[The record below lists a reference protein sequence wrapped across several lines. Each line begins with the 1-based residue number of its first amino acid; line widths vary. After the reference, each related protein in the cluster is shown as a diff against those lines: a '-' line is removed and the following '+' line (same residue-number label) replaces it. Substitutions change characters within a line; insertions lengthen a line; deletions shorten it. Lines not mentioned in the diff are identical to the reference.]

1 MGYTTDFSGS
11 FQLNQPLQPRM
22 KEFLTK
28 FNETRR
34 MARNVD
40 EAFGIEGEF
49 YVLGGGSYG
58 QDHEP
63 NIIDFNNQPSTQPS
77 LWCQW
82 TPNEDGTAIEWD
94 GGEKFYSYSEWLFYL
109 INKILAPNGY
119 VLNGTVTWQGEETGD
134 VGKIKVVDNVITVAP
149 WEEAETVLT
158 AETVETYRYP
168 TGNVTGFMRTD
179 VVLIIDEQPLAI
191 EGSPKQLEAETIEA
205 EKPMDK
211 TKAFAK
217 WLVVHTDE
225 EKFTQAPCRRYK
237 NKVYTIDELYD
248 IYEAL

>member
-1 MGYTTDFSGS
+1 MGYTTEFSGS

-22 KEFLTK
+22 KEFLTI

-34 MARNVD
+34 MKRNVD
-40 EAFGIEGEF
+40 EAFGIDGEF

-58 QDHEP
+58 QDHEA
-63 NIIDFNNQPSTQPS
+63 NIVNFNDEPSTQPS

-82 TPNEDGTAIEWD
+82 RPSEDGTAIEWD
-94 GGEKFYSYSEWLFYL
+94 GEEKFYHYSEWLFYI

-134 VGKIKVVDNVITVAP
+134 VGKIHVVDNVITVAP
-149 WEEAETVLT
+149 WDSSETVLT
-158 AETVETYRYP
+158 AETVETYRHS
-168 TGNVTGFMRTD
+168 TGNVKGFMRTD
-179 VVLIIDEQPLAI
+179 VVLIIEETPLAI
-191 EGSPKQLEAETIEA
+191 EGAPKQLEAETVEA
-205 EKPMDK
+205 ENPMDK

-217 WLVVHTDE
+217 WLVGHTDE

>member
-1 MGYTTDFSGS
+1 MGYTTEFSGS

-34 MARNVD
+34 MKRNVD
-40 EAFGIEGEF
+40 EAFGIDGEF
-49 YVLGGGSYG
+49 YVLGGGSFG
-58 QDHEP
+58 QDHEA
-63 NIIDFNNQPSTQPS
+63 NIIDFNKEPSTQPS

-82 TPNEDGTAIEWD
+82 TPNHDGTAIEWD
-94 GGEKFYSYSEWLFYL
+94 GGEKFYHYSEWLFYI

-158 AETVETYRYP
+158 AE
-168 TGNVTGFMRTD
+168 NVTAYSYKTGETKGYMRTD
-179 VVLIIDEQPLAI
+179 VVLIMDEQPL
-191 EGSPKQLEAETIEA
+191 GIEA
-205 EKPMDK
+205 
-211 TKAFAK
+211 
-217 WLVVHTDE
+217 
-225 EKFTQAPCRRYK
+225 
-237 NKVYTIDELYD
+237 
-248 IYEAL
+248 

>member
-11 FQLNQPLQPRM
+11 FQLNTPLQPRM
-22 KEFLTK
+22 NEFLKK

-49 YVLGGGSYG
+49 YVLGTGFFG
-58 QDHEP
+58 QDHEA
-63 NIIDFNNQPSTQPS
+63 NVIDYNTAPVTQPG

-94 GGEKFYSYSEWLFYL
+94 GGEKFYYYSEWLFYL

-158 AETVETYRYP
+158 AETVESYRYP
-168 TGNVTGFMRTD
+168 SGNVTGFMRTD

-191 EGSPKQLEAETIEA
+191 ESGS
-205 EKPMDK
+205 
-211 TKAFAK
+211 
-217 WLVVHTDE
+217 
-225 EKFTQAPCRRYK
+225 
-237 NKVYTIDELYD
+237 
-248 IYEAL
+248 